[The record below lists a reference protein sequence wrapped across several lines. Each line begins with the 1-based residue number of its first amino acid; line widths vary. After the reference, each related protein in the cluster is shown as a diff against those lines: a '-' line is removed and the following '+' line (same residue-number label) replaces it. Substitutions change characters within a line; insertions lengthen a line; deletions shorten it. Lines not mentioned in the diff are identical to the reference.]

1 MKVLLELLNMMFLMD
16 SAQSVIP
23 LRQNITSLV
32 AMAVIVM
39 LSTQFEVKIRSLE
52 SKSSDLTWLTVRRWP
67 QRIPFKAINQLN
79 IGVGGTSWQSIQIT
93 TNSSMHYSPL
103 NGLIWASSATI
114 NQHFYVFG
122 GVDSNNE
129 NAPSN
134 KVRVSIFFN
143 LNTLTLIGK
152 FQGQQP
158 DRFLE
163 N

>member
-1 MKVLLELLNMMFLMD
+1 MKVLLGHWNMMFLRLMVD

-23 LRQNITSLV
+23 SRRNIISLV
-32 AMAVIVM
+32 VMAEKVM

-52 SKSSDLTWLTVRRWP
+52 SNTSDLAWLTVSRWP
-67 QRIPFKAINQLN
+67 QMTSLKAINQWN
-79 IGVGGTSWQSIQIT
+79 IGVGGTAWQSIEIT

-129 NAPSN
+129 NDPSN
-134 KVRVSIFFN
+134 KDRVSKEFSGN
-143 LNTLTLIGK
+143 
-152 FQGQQP
+152 
-158 DRFLE
+158 RFE
-163 N
+163 WTP